1 MKERQQSRRIAL
13 LFPRNEKID
22 LGGSTF
28 KGIFFVLPMKA
39 HCRIVG
45 KESPSVSM
53 DDERSLIVTEASDK
67 HRWKDRKL
75 ESSTLESH
83 PFCLLTLFA
92 S

>member
-1 MKERQQSRRIAL
+1 MKERQQSRRIAF